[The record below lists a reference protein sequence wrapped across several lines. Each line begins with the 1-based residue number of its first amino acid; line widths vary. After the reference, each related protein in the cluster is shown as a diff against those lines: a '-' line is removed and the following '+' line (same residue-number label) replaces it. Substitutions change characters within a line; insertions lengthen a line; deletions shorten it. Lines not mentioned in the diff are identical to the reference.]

1 MTDSSHIYLLEHL
14 RQAMAEDDRV
24 SEPNIRVT
32 IAGGRVWL
40 NGQVGSEERRKAAE
54 VVAREIATKEGM
66 EVRNDIT
73 VMTVTGPTVETLG

>member
-40 NGQVGSEERRKAAE
+40 NGQVGSDERRKSAE
-54 VVAREIATKEGM
+54 VVAREIASKEGM